1 MSPSF
6 LHRPH
11 GRAITLAFIALPL
24 LMAASKVVGEGTHSL
39 TELPDSVAV
48 LETVR
53 AFHEALEVQ
62 DSVGAMALL
71 ARDALVAESGGLETR
86 DEYRSHHLPG
96 DMAFAS
102 VVSRTSTLAQLRIV
116 GTTAWVMSKSET
128 KGSYRE
134 NAIDS
139 RGVELVV
146 LAKEEGGWKITAI
159 HWSSRR
165 AR

>member
-1 MSPSF
+1 MPLSPF
-6 LHRPH
+6 LRHLR
-11 GRAITLAFIALPL
+11 RAITSGFILFPL
-24 LMAASKVVGEGTHSL
+24 LMTASRVAGEETRSFAEG
-39 TELPDSVAV
+39 PDSAAV
-48 LETVR
+48 MEKVR
-53 AFHEALEVQ
+53 AFHDALEAQ

-102 VVSRTSTLAQLRIV
+102 AVSRTSTLTQLRLV
-116 GTTAWVMSKSET
+116 GTTAWVMSNSET

-139 RGVELVV
+139 RGVELMV
-146 LAKEEGGWKITAI
+146 LTKEEGGWKIAAI

>member
-1 MSPSF
+1 MSLSF

-11 GRAITLAFIALPL
+11 GRVITLTLITLPL
-24 LMAASKVVGEGTHSL
+24 LMAASTVAGEETRAL
-39 TELPDSVAV
+39 AENPDSTAV
-48 LETVR
+48 VETVR
-53 AFHEALEVQ
+53 AFHDALEAQ

-71 ARDALVAESGGLETR
+71 SRDALVAESGGLETR

-102 VVSRTSTLAQLRIV
+102 AVSRTSTLTQLRLV
-116 GTTAWVMSKSET
+116 GTTAWVMSNSET

-139 RGVELVV
+139 RGVELMV
-146 LAKEEGGWKITAI
+146 LTKEEGGWKIAAI